1 MSKSFLSHVFE
12 PFAQEDSSARTSY
25 MGTGLGMPIAKQLT
39 EMMGGKIAVESEL
52 NVGTTFTVTISFE
65 LDSDYKEEDTLEE
78 ENLSKNLSGL
88 TALLVEDNE
97 LNMEIAKFILENA
110 GINVVTAKD
119 GKEAV
124 DIFAKSEVHYF
135 DVILMDIMMPVMD
148 GITATKTIRA
158 MERPDAKTI
167 PIIAMTANAFKEDE
181 EKCMAAGM
189 NEHLAKPLEE
199 DKVVRAIYENIVK
212 KRA

>member
-148 GITATKTIRA
+148 GLTATKTIRSL
-158 MERPDAKTI
+158 ERQEAKQ
-167 PIIAMTANAFKEDE
+167 F
-181 EKCMAAGM
+181 
-189 NEHLAKPLEE
+189 LFLQ
-199 DKVVRAIYENIVK
+199 
-212 KRA
+212 

>member
-88 TALLVEDNE
+88 TALLVE
-97 LNMEIAKFILENA
+97 
-110 GINVVTAKD
+110 
-119 GKEAV
+119 
-124 DIFAKSEVHYF
+124 
-135 DVILMDIMMPVMD
+135 IMS
-148 GITATKTIRA
+148 
-158 MERPDAKTI
+158 
-167 PIIAMTANAFKEDE
+167 
-181 EKCMAAGM
+181 
-189 NEHLAKPLEE
+189 
-199 DKVVRAIYENIVK
+199 
-212 KRA
+212 